1 MLESRVQRKTVTR
14 PYYEEPEW
22 SVNFYL
28 YFILVSVCFLLFLI
42 HRLNKF
48 HIFLFTQEFPGNSDA
63 STVVKNE
70 LGTVTKAR
78 YVRFYALTYNAWP
91 CFKVEIFGQKDRQ
104 K

>member
-28 YFILVSVCFLLFLI
+28 YFILVSVCFLLFFI

-48 HIFLFTQEFPGNSDA
+48 HIFLFTQEFSGNSDA
-63 STVVKNE
+63 NSVVINE
-70 LGTVTKAR
+70 LCSVAMAR
-78 YVRFYALTYNAWP
+78 YVRFYPIESQYWP
-91 CFKVEIFGQKDRQ
+91 CLRVEIFVQK
-104 K
+104 